1 MHLNTKTKLK
11 DYHQCLWSNLLH
23 YGCPSRCQTNIF
35 FISNK
40 EIIQKDTQRFRKI
53 FNVFLHKIPLHQ
65 EKGSYYCCYPVL
77 WYHFWW
83 FGLQFQQCSIA
94 PVPLSTPS
102 KIETKT
108 PFAAWLQIRVMSKKR
123 FLQFYSLIYRKY
135 YILLIRIISYGAYFN
150 YFSSTFFIRNQSC
163 WYLKRTVAFS

>member
-53 FNVFLHKIPLHQ
+53 FNVFYIRFHYIRRRVAIIVAIQFFDTIFDDLGCNFNNAALLLFLCQLPL
-65 EKGSYYCCYPVL
+65 
-77 WYHFWW
+77 
-83 FGLQFQQCSIA
+83 
-94 PVPLSTPS
+94 
-102 KIETKT
+102 
-108 PFAAWLQIRVMSKKR
+108 R
-123 FLQFYSLIYRKY
+123 
-135 YILLIRIISYGAYFN
+135 
-150 YFSSTFFIRNQSC
+150 
-163 WYLKRTVAFS
+163 LKRKHRLRHDCRLESCLKKGFCSYIHWFTGNIIFCWSE